1 MGQNKISTDHS
12 IIYWVTARQ
21 KRYSYFGQEI
31 ISIFPGFVSWSLYV
45 GCMDSTSKLAH
56 EETQGERDLTSS
68 PEEGNAPTESYNS
81 G

>member
-1 MGQNKISTDHS
+1 M
-12 IIYWVTARQ
+12 
-21 KRYSYFGQEI
+21 
-31 ISIFPGFVSWSLYV
+31 